1 MADTVQP
8 SLVIIIV
15 IIIIIIILIIIPGQ
29 QAGAN
34 SAAASPVPPQ
44 GHASDPGYGNL
55 FMLTHS
61 ADTHTVV
68 GRYKQLIDTHTH
80 CCYS

>member
-8 SLVIIIV
+8 SLV

-29 QAGAN
+29 QAGAG

-44 GHASDPGYGNL
+44 GHASDPGNGNL
-55 FMLTHS
+55 LMLRYTHCWY
-61 ADTHTVV
+61 TIV
-68 GRYKQLIDTHTH
+68 GRYEQLILVLLLLLT
-80 CCYS
+80 S